1 MMIEKAEE
9 LRCAIGKDPFY
20 KDELL
25 GSRWIWQNRGWIA
38 GGACDPA
45 ITVNSKMP
53 RSRIAGWYLN
63 SATGLYKR
71 LKGRLKNTQIYCGGF
86 ERAITSHTQTTAF
99 RFTAIFMDPPY
110 PKDFCNWP
118 YPSQRSTA
126 AWEAFD
132 MAIKLGRDHRFRI
145 AFCGYGRIFAALFE
159 KEGWEMVRCLNQVG
173 YSNQGKAG
181 RGKDN
186 RSDEFIWFSPG
197 CLRP

>member
-1 MMIEKAEE
+1 MIENAER
-9 LRCAIGKDPFY
+9 LRSAISKDPKY

-53 RSRIAGWYLN
+53 RSRIAGWHMN
-63 SATGLYKR
+63 SATR
-71 LKGRLKNTQIYCGGF
+71 LFETLKARLKNTQIYCGGF
-86 ERAITSHTQTTAF
+86 ERAISSGTQTTHF
-99 RFTAIFMDPPY
+99 LVTAIFIDPPY
-110 PKDFCNWP
+110 PAGFCSWP
-118 YPSQRSTA
+118 YPSQRNSA
-126 AWEAFD
+126 AWEAFEI
-132 MAIKLGRDHRFRI
+132 AIKLGRDPSFRI

-159 KEGWEMVRCLNQVG
+159 KEGWEMVRCLNQGG
-173 YSNQGKAG
+173 YSNQGTAG

-186 RSDEFIWFSPG
+186 RNDEYIWFSPG